1 MFAVFPFL
9 WTAFL
14 SLKESD
20 RNSIYRLSGL
30 KCSFKLIYLP
40 YHLYSTFTGKTELAN
55 FIISLI
61 LITILR
67 FNLRVL
73 ENNHIYKV
81 SQNAFYPLQAL
92 RELNIRGNKYK
103 HLPPSILFLP
113 SLEKIIVD
121 AKDDCESCE
130 INIAPNCSFEQRR
143 EPKHIPSFGNITGL
157 CLTVNCDYYIYTSC
171 IFNNTTEVPSTK
183 TLGEPD
189 NTRKNIGFSTLES
202 VYILQQNIPLKCFIF
217 ILSLSAILANTI
229 VIKVVFTTP
238 RLKRINSMFLAGHIA
253 TCDFL
258 IALFLLFVAIHATIF
273 ADEEGKTHIDS
284 WKTYSC
290 LITISTRSVAL
301 MVEPVLLFL
310 LTLDRYELIVN
321 HSNPSKHL
329 KHRSVLIVTCLAWLT
344 SVIIVGTQAI
354 GFSTKHD
361 FDSYLCGRRASIG
374 KTIDIYIERVGI
386 ATTTVLFAICCILY
400 YRVYR
405 VVKNQNMI
413 TGSNTYARVS
423 KLIFALVL
431 STLVLWYVPAMT
443 VAFIGHQK
451 SAKEIRQLTIFISL
465 TTNSLAN
472 PFLYVFKE
480 KKFRQ
485 ELFSPCIA
493 RATVRTARSNVH
505 RIRIVPRHDVNDKQ
519 SASGIERNR
528 SHTCATSL

>member
-1 MFAVFPFL
+1 M
-9 WTAFL
+9 
-14 SLKESD
+14 
-20 RNSIYRLSGL
+20 
-30 KCSFKLIYLP
+30 
-40 YHLYSTFTGKTELAN
+40 
-55 FIISLI
+55 
-61 LITILR
+61 
-67 FNLRVL
+67 
-73 ENNHIYKV
+73 
-81 SQNAFYPLQAL
+81 
-92 RELNIRGNKYK
+92 
-103 HLPPSILFLP
+103 PS
-113 SLEKIIVD
+113 
-121 AKDDCESCE
+121 A
-130 INIAPNCSFEQRR
+130 
-143 EPKHIPSFGNITGL
+143 
-157 CLTVNCDYYIYTSC
+157 
-171 IFNNTTEVPSTK
+171 K

-189 NTRKNIGFSTLES
+189 TNLTEYSEDNNTHKDTGFSTLES
-202 VYILQQNIPLKCFIF
+202 VYILQQSIPLKCFIF

-229 VIKVVFTTP
+229 IIKVVFTTP

-273 ADEEGKTHIDS
+273 ADEEGKAHIDS

-354 GFSTKHD
+354 GFTTKND
-361 FDSYLCGRRASIG
+361 FDSYLCGRRASTG
-374 KTIDIYIERVGI
+374 KTIDVYIERVGI
-386 ATTTVLFAICCILY
+386 ATSTFLFAICCIMY
-400 YRVYR
+400 YRIYR
-405 VVKNQNMI
+405 VVKNQNLI

-431 STLVLWYVPAMT
+431 STLVLWYVPAMI

-451 SAKEIRQLTIFISL
+451 SAKEIRQLTVFISL
-465 TTNSLAN
+465 TTNSLVN

-485 ELFSPCIA
+485 ELFSLCIA
-493 RATVRTARSNVH
+493 RATVRKAEPKVH
-505 RIRIVPRHDVNDKQ
+505 RITIAPMHDVKDEQ
-519 SASGIERNR
+519 FASSIEKNR
-528 SHTCATSL
+528 SNMCTTSL

>member
-1 MFAVFPFL
+1 M
-9 WTAFL
+9 
-14 SLKESD
+14 
-20 RNSIYRLSGL
+20 
-30 KCSFKLIYLP
+30 
-40 YHLYSTFTGKTELAN
+40 
-55 FIISLI
+55 
-61 LITILR
+61 
-67 FNLRVL
+67 
-73 ENNHIYKV
+73 
-81 SQNAFYPLQAL
+81 

-130 INIAPNCSFEQRR
+130 ISIAPNCSFEQRR
-143 EPKHIPSFGNITGL
+143 ELKRIPSFGNITGL

-171 IFNNTTEVPSTK
+171 RFNSTTEVPSAK
-183 TLGEPD
+183 TLDEPD
-189 NTRKNIGFSTLES
+189 TNLTECSEDNNTRKDIGFSTLES
-202 VYILQQNIPLKCFIF
+202 VYFLQQSIPIKCFIF

-229 VIKVVFTTP
+229 TIKVVFTTP
-238 RLKRINSMFLAGHIA
+238 RLKRINSMFLAGHVA

-273 ADEEGKTHIDS
+273 VNQEGKAHIDS

-301 MVEPVLLFL
+301 MVEPVLLLL
-310 LTLDRYELIVN
+310 LTLDRYKLIVH

-329 KHRSVLIVTCLAWLT
+329 KHRFVLIVTCLAWLT

-361 FDSYLCGRRASIG
+361 FDSYLCGRRASLG
-374 KTIDIYIERVGI
+374 KTIDIYIERAGI
-386 ATTTVLFAICCILY
+386 ATTTVLFAICCIMY
-400 YRVYR
+400 YRIYR

-431 STLVLWYVPAMT
+431 STLVLWYVPAMI
-443 VAFIGHQK
+443 VAFIGHQE

-485 ELFSPCIA
+485 ELFSPWIA

-519 SASGIERNR
+519 SASDIERNR